1 MAIAIRDTH
10 RCIERSTDCDCP
22 ICGEYM
28 FDSPE
33 SVVFMVCGHSIH
45 RRCYSQH
52 MKTSYRCPLCSR
64 SITNMET
71 QFLKLERAIEAQ
83 PMPEE
88 FRDTKAWVACND
100 CLAKTKVKYHWLGL
114 KCAVCDSYNTVQL
127 SLMSNPSDGSDVEPP
142 ASPLSPTALP
152 PATSADL
159 PRPISRGR
167 RRRHSLPNL
176 QSRLRDSPPAIDAN
190 PRPLVATSNFPLPR
204 RRDVHSASPTA
215 ASPPFPLSSSA
226 SEADELGSTPSDS
239 EAESDAY
246 SDVDFWGGESP
257 RALSGSPPSRR
268 AEALPVVDD
277 GITNDMSEDD
287 DDDDDD
293 SDDEDDE
300 EDDEV
305 QDDEQAR
312 GFLLDRMDIFGHR

>member
-1 MAIAIRDTH
+1 
-10 RCIERSTDCDCP
+10 
-22 ICGEYM
+22 M

-71 QFLKLERAIEAQ
+71 QFLKLEREIEAQ

-127 SLMSNPSDGSDVEPP
+127 SLMSNPSDESDVEPP
-142 ASPLSPTALP
+142 ASPLP
-152 PATSADL
+152 PATSADP

-167 RRRHSLPNL
+167 RRRHSLPPFL
-176 QSRLRDSPPAIDAN
+176 SRLRDSTSIPETN
-190 PRPLVATSNFPLPR
+190 PRPLVATSNFPPPR

-215 ASPPFPLSSSA
+215 ASPPFPMSSSA
-226 SEADELGSTPSDS
+226 SEADELGSTSSDS

-257 RALSGSPPSRR
+257 RALSGSPPPRR
-268 AEALPVVDD
+268 AEASPVVDD
-277 GITNDMSEDD
+277 SIPNNTSEDDD

-293 SDDEDDE
+293 SDDEDEDD

-305 QDDEQAR
+305 QDGKQDR